1 MRYNLC
7 WFLHLLQ
14 VFDIDELIKPRKEAA
29 KKKMMDEIRDE
40 TIESAISKITAA
52 KQTQQLEAA
61 EEEDERT
68 CRSHEATSPI
78 FNDIPVI
85 AKASFHKKESERMP
99 PVSKRLIVEGSN
111 SKKILVRPRGRHSG
125 LMVSALDSRFEP
137 QPGHCIVF
145 LGKILYSHSA
155 SLHPSV

>member
-1 MRYNLC
+1 M
-7 WFLHLLQ
+7 LQ

-68 CRSHEATSPI
+68 CRSHETISPI
-78 FNDIPVI
+78 SYLP
-85 AKASFHKKESERMP
+85 
-99 PVSKRLIVEGSN
+99 
-111 SKKILVRPRGRHSG
+111 
-125 LMVSALDSRFEP
+125 
-137 QPGHCIVF
+137 
-145 LGKILYSHSA
+145 
-155 SLHPSV
+155 